1 MTRIFKVSLIYFGVV
16 FGIGFILGT
25 IRVPFIVPALGERT
39 AEIIELPFMLGAVY
53 FAARCITYRYAL
65 WSDLTVAFAIG
76 ALSALFLLLIEF
88 SVVLW
93 LRGFTV
99 REFLESRDPVA
110 AALYYAAVGLFALM
124 PGLLALW
131 KRNTLG

>member
-16 FGIGFILGT
+16 FGIGFILGM

-53 FAARCITYRYAL
+53 FAARWIIYRYGL
-65 WSDLTVAFAIG
+65 WSDITVAFAIG

-110 AALYYAAVGLFALM
+110 AVLYYLAVGLFALI
-124 PGLLALW
+124 PGLLVLW
-131 KRNTLG
+131 KRNTQR